1 MAGRRRTN
9 TAPAGGSRTRRY
21 TDIEGIAE
29 HLALTVRHVRR
40 MVLERR
46 VPHRKVGSLL
56 RFDIDDIDEVDAW
69 MDSRCGGALGPR
81 CWRTGA

>member
-1 MAGRRRTN
+1 MAGRRRADGAAT
-9 TAPAGGSRTRRY
+9 GGSRTRRY

-46 VPHRKVGSLL
+46 IPHRKVGGRL
-56 RFDIDDIDEVDAW
+56 RFDIDEVDEW
-69 MDSRCGGALGPR
+69 MDSMRRGPDPR
-81 CWRTGA
+81 EWRTGA